1 MDYTEAVESLRKA
14 IGQNV
19 RAQRTKLK
27 MTQEKLAEQTE
38 LSVSSITNIERGMTW
53 MGDDVLVKISSA
65 LNVNPFQLFLNY
77 FPVQENA
84 FTYIRESVYSTL
96 SRAYTDII
104 ASIEFYN
111 PGEQRWN
118 QESTTTYKI
127 EAPKRP

>member
-111 PGEQRWN
+111 PGEQSWS

>member
-111 PGEQRWN
+111 PGEQRWS

>member
-96 SRAYTDII
+96 S
-104 ASIEFYN
+104 
-111 PGEQRWN
+111 
-118 QESTTTYKI
+118 
-127 EAPKRP
+127 

>member
-111 PGEQRWN
+111 PGEQRWS
-118 QESTTTYKI
+118 QESKTTYKI